1 MKSVPTPLASGT
13 TLVCPIFDD
22 QGILGNLWL
31 LKHKDDALDLR
42 FDCSRCESVLSIR
55 QAQLNRAVQ
64 AQVEELVKLNQL
76 KDDFSAQFSRIV
88 DLQHKNGYFMLTLG
102 QIALGTTKP
111 SPSLS
116 TNLARR
122 ICAGN

>member
-1 MKSVPTPLASGT
+1 LYIKARCLDELEIR
-13 TLVCPIFDD
+13 LVQQANQCAI
-22 QGILGNLWL
+22 
-31 LKHKDDALDLR
+31 
-42 FDCSRCESVLSIR
+42 SIR

-64 AQVEELVKLNQL
+64 AQVEELKLNQL
-76 KDDFSAQFSRIV
+76 KDDFQHSFS
-88 DLQHKNGYFMLTLG
+88 NGLNINYFMLTVNSLG
-102 QIALGTTKP
+102 QA